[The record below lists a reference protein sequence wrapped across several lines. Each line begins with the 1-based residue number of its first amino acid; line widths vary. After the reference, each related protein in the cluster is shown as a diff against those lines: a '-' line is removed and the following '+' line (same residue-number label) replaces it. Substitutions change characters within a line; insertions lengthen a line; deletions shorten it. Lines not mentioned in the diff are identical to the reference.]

1 MRIAFFILNVFD
13 YDSRAQLI
21 CEDIVSCNWQL
32 EIITAAGGKMTSFKG
47 APIHQIPQPTWPLR
61 QRRFI
66 EFNIRAAALG
76 RKFKPDICHAV
87 DLDTLWAAVRSA
99 GKNARVLYESREF
112 YTGLLALAHR
122 PITRNFWR
130 LLEKRLIRR
139 VDAVVTVNEAIAE
152 KIESVYRIRRPAVV
166 MNLARSAESAK
177 PIDLRLTCGVRAK
190 FVLVFQGILRE
201 GQGLFSC
208 LRIIAALPETA
219 LLVIGD
225 GPLRGKLE
233 LAAAE
238 LGITDRVFFVG
249 MVPPQELPCWTAAA
263 DAGFLLLEPVSEN
276 HRLALPQKLFQ
287 YICAGVPPIVS
298 DIPGLRRIVESD
310 GLGLVLESDNPIQ
323 PDKVRDFLVQRKE
336 DARKSCLAARPKYVW
351 EKESPKLMSIYH
363 ELGR

>member
-21 CEDIVSCNWQL
+21 CEDILSCNWEL
-32 EIITAAGGKMTSFKG
+32 EIIAAAGGKITSFKG
-47 APIHQIPQPTWPLR
+47 ARIHQIPQPTWPSR
-61 QRRFI
+61 KRRFI
-66 EFNIRAAALG
+66 EYNIRAAALG
-76 RKFKPDICHAV
+76 RKLEPDICHAV

-99 GKNARVLYESREF
+99 GKNAKVLYESREF

-122 PITRNFWR
+122 PLIRNFWR
-130 LLEKRLIRR
+130 FLENRLIHR

-152 KIESVYRIRRPAVV
+152 KMESIYRIRRPTVV
-166 MNLARSAESAK
+166 MNLARSAESAE
-177 PIDLRLTCGVRAK
+177 PVDLRLTCGLRAK
-190 FVLVFQGILRE
+190 YIIVFQGILRE
-201 GQGLFSC
+201 GQGLFNC

-219 LLVIGD
+219 FVLIGD
-225 GPLRGKLE
+225 GPLKGKLE
-233 LAAAE
+233 RKAAE
-238 LGITDRVFFVG
+238 LGIIERVFFAG

-298 DIPGLRRIVESD
+298 DIPGLRQIVEGD
-310 GLGLVLESDNPIQ
+310 GLGLVLESENPIQ
-323 PDKVRDFLVQRKE
+323 PDKVRDFLFRQKE
-336 DARKSCLAARPKYVW
+336 EARKSCLAARPKYIW
-351 EKESPKLMSIYH
+351 ENESPKLMSIYR